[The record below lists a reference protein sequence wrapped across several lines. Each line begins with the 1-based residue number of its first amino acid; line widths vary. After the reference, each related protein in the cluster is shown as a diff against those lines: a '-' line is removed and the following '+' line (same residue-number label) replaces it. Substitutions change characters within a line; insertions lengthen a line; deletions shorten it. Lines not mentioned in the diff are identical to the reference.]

1 MAQEVA
7 VTGKVLVTGSQDRV
21 EPLRQVLASRGMDVV
36 AMARMEELAGV
47 AARLAPGSLCSYVQL
62 PVQVSSTSTTVVARV
77 RDFLTQGLL
86 ARFDAAIRVLPLLA
100 GDATVLLVAGN
111 SPGETGVPDDQR
123 ARLALLRVLAHS
135 ILAEGPGDLRVTV
148 LDRRPGGPEEIAKL
162 VGERGPVPLR
172 TVADYADYRPDVS
185 YDDWR
190 LEVLSLATLEA

>member
-1 MAQEVA
+1 M
-7 VTGKVLVTGSQDRV
+7 TSKVLVTGSPDRV
-21 EPLRQVLASRGMDVV
+21 DPVRQVLVAQGMDVV
-36 AMARMEELAGV
+36 AVDRLEELAGV
-47 AARLAPGSLCSYVQL
+47 AAGIPPGSLQCYVQL
-62 PVQVSSTSTTVVARV
+62 PVQVSSISTTVVARV

-100 GDATVLLVAGN
+100 ADATVVLVAGN

-135 ILAEGPGDLRVTV
+135 ILAEALGDLRVTV
-148 LDRRPGGPEEIAKL
+148 LDRRPGSPEEVAKL
-162 VGERGPVPLR
+162 VGDRGPVPLR

-190 LEVLSLATLEA
+190 LEVLSLATMEA